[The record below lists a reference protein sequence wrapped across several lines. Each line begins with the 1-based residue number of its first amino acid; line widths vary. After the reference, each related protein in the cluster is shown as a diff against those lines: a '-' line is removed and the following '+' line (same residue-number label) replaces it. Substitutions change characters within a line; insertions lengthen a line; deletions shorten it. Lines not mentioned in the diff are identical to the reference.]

1 MVSNTSSTAT
11 SQGIRGRRLV
21 VCCDGTSNQ
30 PNRNNVTNVV
40 KIARG
45 VAPVDES
52 GTSQIV
58 FYDWG
63 VGTSG
68 KIDSITGGAFG
79 QGLGKNVESA
89 YRFLVHNYRPGD
101 QIYLFGFSRGA
112 FTARSVGGLIR
123 QCSIIRKEHADRIS
137 EGYKLYRDP
146 TIHPDHPDAEQF
158 RSDFSQEMPLV
169 EFIGVWDTVG
179 ALGIPANRLIG
190 AVKYWTVDKWF
201 GKRIAASRLTVAR
214 PGKVTSLPRNKHS
227 FHDMTL
233 SRTVKNAYH
242 ALAIDERRPVFTAA
256 TWQSAPKEYALPDGT
271 MAKQV
276 VKQAWFP
283 GAHSDVGGG
292 NSNVNNSSVSL
303 NWIAGGAKASG
314 LEFDAAFWGEV
325 QRGISALGAISTS
338 PHGVWRF
345 AGSVQRDMSGNP
357 GGTECIHPGARTREQ
372 DFSPKYNPGNLANS
386 SLPTCE

>member
-1 MVSNTSSTAT
+1 MVSNTSSPAA
-11 SQGIRGRRLV
+11 SQAVTGRRLV

-30 PNRNNVTNVV
+30 PNRNSVTNVV

-45 VAPVDES
+45 IAPVDQS
-52 GTSQIV
+52 GVSQIV

-68 KIDSITGGAFG
+68 KLDAITGGAFG

-101 QIYLFGFSRGA
+101 QIFLFGFSRGA
-112 FTARSVGGLIR
+112 FTARSVAGLIR
-123 QCSIIRKEHADRIS
+123 QCSIIRKEHADRIPL
-137 EGYKLYRDP
+137 GYKLYRNP
-146 TIHPDHPDAEQF
+146 EIHPDHADSEKF
-158 RSDFSQEMPLV
+158 RSEFSYEMPLI
-169 EFIGVWDTVG
+169 EYIGVWDTVG
-179 ALGIPANRLIG
+179 ALGIPTNRLIG

-201 GKRIAASRLTVAR
+201 GKRIAASRLTVSR
-214 PGKVTSLPRNKHS
+214 PGMVTSLPRNRHS

-256 TWQSAPKEYALPDGT
+256 TWQSAPKEYQMPDGT
-271 MAKQV
+271 KARQV
-276 VKQAWFP
+276 VKQVWFP

-292 NSNVNNSSVSL
+292 NGNTNNSSISL
-303 NWIAGGAKASG
+303 NWIAEGAKTSG
-314 LEFDAAFWGEV
+314 LEFDAAFWSVV
-325 QRGISALGAISTS
+325 QRDISTLGPISTS
-338 PHGVWRF
+338 PPGVWRL

-357 GGTECIHPGARTREQ
+357 GGTECIHPSAITREQ
-372 DFSPKYNPGNLANS
+372 DFTPKYNPENLVNS
-386 SLPTCE
+386 NLPTCE